1 MKSTRMPKDYV
12 EAITPEKLVHYL
24 RSHGWAQ
31 TAVVE
36 ENEVVVYRHPSRPE
50 ADVLVPLTR
59 KYADY
64 LLRVADAFVTVGA
77 VEGRPYWEVYMDM
90 AGRYYVGP
98 HTYSTT
104 PQANG
109 SPNGSARHTDPAE
122 VT

>member
-1 MKSTRMPKDYV
+1 MNTKRLPKEYV
-12 EAITPEKLVHYL
+12 EAISPDKLTGYL
-24 RSHGWAQ
+24 ESHGWKQ
-31 TAVVE
+31 TAVIE

-64 LLRVADAFVTVGA
+64 LNRVADAIVTVGT
-77 VEGRPYWEVYMDM
+77 VEQRPFWEVYMDM

-104 PQANG
+104 PQT
-109 SPNGSARHTDPAE
+109 NGSANGATRHTDPAE